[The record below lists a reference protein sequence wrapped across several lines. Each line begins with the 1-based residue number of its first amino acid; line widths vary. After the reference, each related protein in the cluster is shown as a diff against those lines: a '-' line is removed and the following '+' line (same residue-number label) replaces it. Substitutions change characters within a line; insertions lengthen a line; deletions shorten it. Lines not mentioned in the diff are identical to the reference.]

1 MSPLLDDL
9 TFSKPSTYHQTGVH
23 PGYSTVKADSSH
35 LINRLVRYPDRYG
48 KKPPLRLWYAKLD
61 PGGYIVPHSDQGPWM
76 ERWHYPIEP
85 AGWVWQES
93 EGFHKA
99 PSEPFP
105 MRHWE
110 PHAVWNDDNTPRI
123 HLIVEYDNPI
133 DHPDADLTLYPMLP
147 EMDEVVAQMTRV

>member
-1 MSPLLDDL
+1 
-9 TFSKPSTYHQTGVH
+9 
-23 PGYSTVKADSSH
+23 
-35 LINRLVRYPDRYG
+35 
-48 KKPPLRLWYAKLD
+48 
-61 PGGYIVPHSDQGPWM
+61 M

-85 AGWVWQES
+85 AGWVWQANL
-93 EGFHKA
+93 GFFEA
-99 PSEPFP
+99 PTEPFE